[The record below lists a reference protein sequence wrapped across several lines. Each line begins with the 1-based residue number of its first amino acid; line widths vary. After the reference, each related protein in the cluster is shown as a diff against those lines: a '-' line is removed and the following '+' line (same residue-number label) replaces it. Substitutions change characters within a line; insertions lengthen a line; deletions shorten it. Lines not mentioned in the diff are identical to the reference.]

1 MPAKGVVEL
10 PIVPASRASHRVAR
24 ELPPYQRFQ
33 RDFPDFTDKMNG
45 LRKAFTRDCERLG
58 GLDQRSQRG
67 AIRQLLRNR
76 QFFPLF
82 AFDALKRCDEFA
94 HANPGVVEALAEQ
107 FDPFN
112 PIEDEPVIIRDVAPR
127 SSRTR
132 HVMDFGPKRRMH
144 QQTIARIVRHT
155 HSPLEN
161 QKLFHGGMP
170 TALSAIEAAI
180 SAGATHAMEVDFVN
194 FYSSVRLDGLVEVMR
209 PLPASV
215 TSHVIWDETWRNGD
229 LLVNAAP
236 SSHHA
241 TPEIPTGLPL
251 GSSTSPIVGE
261 VLIARLLEA
270 AQLPD
275 IITYADNLCVLG
287 RSEEEVL
294 ERFHTLQTVLRNL
307 PFACISGLS
316 MASNEIRNVIEREK
330 PSKFGIEFAN
340 HESIVAQCAEG
351 VVSIG
356 GWRPSAAKLQDF
368 QISASDHVSVSQ
380 LDRAIRQVRNR
391 ARYYPSWPEG
401 EKMEAEFVAGLLC
414 RKFRLQPSQANLR
427 DAVNAVVTAAIAW
440 EGERPF
446 HDFLDD
452 QNEPLV
458 AAIERKLEAMARI
471 AATPRRGSRVRLD

>member
-1 MPAKGVVEL
+1 M
-10 PIVPASRASHRVAR
+10 PIVPATRSSHRVAR
-24 ELPPYQRFQ
+24 ELPPYPRFQ
-33 RDFPDFTDKMNG
+33 REFPEFTDRMNR
-45 LRKAFTRDCERLG
+45 LRKEFGVTCQRLSS
-58 GLDQRSQRG
+58 LDQRSQRS

-82 AFDALKRCDEFA
+82 AFDALKRCDEFG
-94 HANPGVVEALAEQ
+94 HANPAVVEALADQ

-112 PIEDEPVIIRDVAPR
+112 PIEDEPVIIRNVAPR
-127 SSRTR
+127 ASRTR

-155 HSPLEN
+155 HSPLDN

-194 FYSSVRLDGLVEVMR
+194 FYGSIRFDGLVEVMR

-215 TSHVIWDETWRNGD
+215 TSHVIWDDTWRNGD
-229 LLVNAAP
+229 LVVSAAR

-241 TPEIPTGLPL
+241 TPEIPKGLPL

-275 IITYADNLCVLG
+275 IITYADNLCVFG
-287 RSEEEVL
+287 RSEEEVF

-316 MASNEIRNVIEREK
+316 MASNETRNVIERGN
-330 PSKFGIEFAN
+330 PSRFGIEFAN
-340 HESIVAQCAEG
+340 HESIIDFSNESVAS
-351 VVSIG
+351 VS
-356 GWRPSAAKLQDF
+356 GWKPSVAKLEDF

-380 LDRAIRQVRNR
+380 LNRAILQVRNR
-391 ARYYPSWPEG
+391 ARYYPKWPEG

-414 RKFRLQPSQANLR
+414 RKFRLQPSGANLR
-427 DAVNAVVTAAIAW
+427 DAVNAVATAVIAW
-440 EGERPF
+440 NGERPF

-452 QNEPLV
+452 HSEALET
-458 AAIERKLEAMARI
+458 AIERKLEGVARV
-471 AATPRRGSRVRLD
+471 AATQRRGPRVRLD

>member
-1 MPAKGVVEL
+1 MS
-10 PIVPASRASHRVAR
+10 IVPSSRASHRVAR

-45 LRKAFTRDCERLG
+45 LRKVFTRDCERLG

-94 HANPGVVEALAEQ
+94 HANPAVVGALADQ

-112 PIEDEPVIIRDVAPR
+112 PIEDEPAIIRNVAAR
-127 SSRTR
+127 ASRTR
-132 HVMDFGPKRRMH
+132 HVIDFGPKRRMH

-155 HSPLEN
+155 HSPMDN
-161 QKLFHGGMP
+161 QKLFHGEMP

-194 FYSSVRLDGLVEVMR
+194 FYGSVRFDGLVEVMR
-209 PLPASV
+209 PIPASV
-215 TSHVIWDETWRNGD
+215 TSHVIWDDTWRDGD

-241 TPEIPTGLPL
+241 TPEIPKGLPL

-316 MASNEIRNVIEREK
+316 MAPSEVRNVIERGS

-340 HESIVAQCAEG
+340 HESIVTESEEG
-351 VVSIG
+351 TPRIS
-356 GWRPSAAKLQDF
+356 GWKPSVAKLEDF
-368 QISASDHVSVSQ
+368 QISASDHVSVTQ
-380 LDRAIRQVRNR
+380 LNRAIRQVRNR
-391 ARYYPSWPEG
+391 ARHYPTWPEA
-401 EKMEAEFVAGLLC
+401 ERMEAEFVAALHC
-414 RKFRLQPSQANLR
+414 RKFRLQPTGANLQ
-427 DAVNAVVTAAIAW
+427 DAVNAVVTATIAW

-446 HDFLDD
+446 YDFLDD
-452 QNEPLV
+452 HSEALET
-458 AAIERKLEAMARI
+458 AIERKLTGLARV
-471 AATPRRGSRVRLD
+471 AATPRRRPRARLA